1 MGTAPRDCKRAVE
14 PPTCCDRRGVEA
26 LAVPRAAKRNI
37 ADCARELGAAE
48 LRLTGASVADLYF
61 SIRRIWESGGLD
73 LIHGSDTESL
83 HDLRHS
89 DTMVMNTAQMSR
101 QID

>member
-1 MGTAPRDCKRAVE
+1 MGCGGLGSAQS
-14 PPTCCDRRGVEA
+14 GQ
-26 LAVPRAAKRNI
+26 RNI

-48 LRLTGASVADLYF
+48 PRLTGSSVADLYS

>member
-1 MGTAPRDCKRAVE
+1 MTLGRE
-14 PPTCCDRRGVEA
+14 
-26 LAVPRAAKRNI
+26 AKRNT
-37 ADCARELGAAE
+37 ADSAWEP
-48 LRLTGASVADLYF
+48 RLTGSSMADPLF
-61 SIRRIWESGGLD
+61 ILELGGLD

-89 DTMVMNTAQMSR
+89 DTMVMNTAQVSR

>member
-1 MGTAPRDCKRAVE
+1 MGTHLRGCKRAVE
-14 PPTCCDRRGVEA
+14 PPTCCDRWGVEA
-26 LAVPRAAKRNI
+26 LAVPRVAKRNI
-37 ADCARELGAAE
+37 ADCARELGAAKP
-48 LRLTGASVADLYF
+48 RLTGSSVADLH
-61 SIRRIWESGGLD
+61 SSNGRSWELGGLD

-83 HDLRHS
+83 HDLRRS